1 MQKKIIILSIFFSI
15 ICFSLATYTVVAQS
29 QNPCSSC
36 PKGVTFECK
45 VEWNTAKRGT
55 CQSDQEWYYYELM
68 ESAPGA
74 SIIVTPEQGTDI
86 DLYAVWD
93 KSCPSTSKYV
103 CVSNS
108 AGPGKV
114 EECHYVFTSFN
125 SPNYFLVNRVS
136 GSGCYNIL
144 LSKYKSAPIQTTQST
159 ISPTTIQSTISP
171 TTTPNTVTPQNKTGK
186 NNLLTFVLIGVIIVI
201 ILLLVVKFK
210 KKH

>member
-1 MQKKIIILSIFFSI
+1 MQKKIIILSISFSI
-15 ICFSLATYTVVAQS
+15 ICFSLATYTVMAQS

-93 KSCPSTSKYV
+93 KSCPSTSKYS

-108 AGPGKV
+108 GGLGKP
-114 EECHYVFTSFN
+114 EECHYVFTSSN
-125 SPNYFLVNRVS
+125 SPNYFLVRRVS
-136 GSGCYNIL
+136 GSGCYDIL
-144 LSKYKSAPIQTTQST
+144 LSRYKSTPIQMTN
-159 ISPTTIQSTISP
+159 PTTIQNIEIP
-171 TTTPNTVTPQNKTGK
+171 DIPKTEN
-186 NNLLTFVLIGVIIVI
+186 NNLLILIIIPIVI
-201 ILLLVVKFK
+201 ILIIIKIKFRN
-210 KKH
+210 KHFDKHSKRIQTL

>member
-1 MQKKIIILSIFFSI
+1 MMCKMQKKIIILSIFFSI

-125 SPNYFLVNRVS
+125 SPNYFLVQRVS
-136 GSGCYNIL
+136 GSGCYDIL
-144 LSKYKSAPIQTTQST
+144 LSRYETTTVKTTQST
-159 ISPTTIQSTISP
+159 TSYTTIQNTI
-171 TTTPNTVTPQNKTGK
+171 TPQNKTGK